1 MLRKLPYLRK
11 VFILLCLA
19 AANAYGQGTAEPR
32 SINVGIYLSPPF
44 VMEEGERLSGMSVEL
59 WENIAQKQNLASK
72 YRVYSDIKSLVDGVH
87 RGEVDVAV
95 TNLTITEARAR
106 KIDFTQPWFDAGLR
120 VMVGKKRRTSISDIV
135 QGLKK
140 TGMFASYLWI
150 LAVIILATLAF
161 TLFDRKFDAEFPR
174 RWRDGLAESFYS
186 VMSIATSGNAHRKNL
201 FGWVGKI
208 WAGIWLVCGVAVVS
222 FITASITSVMTSLA
236 LTSQVN
242 GLRDLPGKTVGVLSG
257 SVAEEYA
264 QENGISTRAYESTE
278 QTVSALRAGE
288 IDAIVGDSPV
298 LAYFAF
304 QNPELGLRL
313 VGKLFNPDKYAFAVP
328 KDSPLGRPLSVEI
341 IAAHEQG
348 TIMDLRE
355 EYFGTLK

>member
-1 MLRKLPYLRK
+1 MGKPPGFCIGL
-11 VFILLCLA
+11 FLLWSA
-19 AANAYGQGTAEPR
+19 AIQAYGQGGGNTR
-32 SINVGIYLSPPF
+32 QVNVGVYLSPPF
-44 VMEEGERLSGMSVEL
+44 VMQEGEKLSGMSVEL
-59 WENIAQKQNLASK
+59 WENISQKQNLSSQ
-72 YRVYSDIKSLVDGVH
+72 YRVYKDIKSLVDGVH
-87 RGEVDVAV
+87 RGEIDVAV

-120 VMVGKKRRTSISDIV
+120 VMVGKKRRTSISDIL

-140 TGMFASYLWI
+140 TGMLASYLWI
-150 LAVIILATLAF
+150 LGVIVLATLAF
-161 TLFDRKFDAEFPR
+161 TLFYRKFDREFPR

-186 VMSIATSGNAHRKNL
+186 VMSIATSGNAQRKNL

-236 LTSQVN
+236 LTSQIN
-242 GLRDLPGKTVGVLSG
+242 GLRDLPGKTVGVLAG
-257 SVAEEYA
+257 SVAEEYIR
-264 QENGISTRAYESTE
+264 ENGISTHGFDSTE
-278 QTVSALRAGE
+278 QAVAALHAGE
-288 IDAIVGDSPV
+288 VDAIVGDSPV

-304 QNPELGLRL
+304 NNPELGLRL

-328 KDSPLGRPLSVEI
+328 KGSSLARPLSIEI

-348 TIMDLRE
+348 LIMDLRE
-355 EYFGTLK
+355 DYFGTVK